1 MSLKRLSKDQMR
13 EINDA
18 QPSDAKY
25 GDVFIALARKVEDE
39 RDKEWIKWSKEHCPH
54 AGPPGD
60 DPTQEKMYCVACW
73 RDRQE
78 EVGNE

>member
-1 MSLKRLSKDQMR
+1 MKRLSET
-13 EINDA
+13 EIWKISKRT
-18 QPSDAKY
+18 P
-25 GDVFIALARKVEDE
+25 VEMPEVILVARKAEDE